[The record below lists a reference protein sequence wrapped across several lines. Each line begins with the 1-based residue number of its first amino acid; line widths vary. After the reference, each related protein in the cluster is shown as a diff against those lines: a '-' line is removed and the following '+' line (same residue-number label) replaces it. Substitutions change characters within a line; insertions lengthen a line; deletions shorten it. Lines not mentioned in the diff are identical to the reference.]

1 MVEDEDFGGKEN
13 KLARDLEVMVEVKFE
28 EVIET

>member
-13 KLARDLEVMVEVKFE
+13 TLAKDLEVMVEVKFE
-28 EVIET
+28 EVTEV